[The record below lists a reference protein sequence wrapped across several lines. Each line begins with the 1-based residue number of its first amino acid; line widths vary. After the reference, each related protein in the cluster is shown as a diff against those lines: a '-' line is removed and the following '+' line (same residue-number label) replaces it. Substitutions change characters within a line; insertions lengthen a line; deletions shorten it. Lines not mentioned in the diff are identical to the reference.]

1 MGISLMTIKTLS
13 GRLFLNRDKSN
24 LNSVSWSA
32 KVTIVDYETKKKEK
46 IHNEIFD
53 ANLTIRKGNSSI
65 VLHTNNDGVDK
76 NFESFLSKLR
86 LISTHVRDF
95 VEQCEIK
102 RSKPTQVKT
111 ERYWLNDPEGI
122 DKSFTGSLVK
132 IYDTYSDTIEISSC
146 ERSARWY
153 INSYLNRGKSE
164 IGELIVLQR
173 AIDRL
178 IRDIGIVLKE
188 VKNGA

>member
-1 MGISLMTIKTLS
+1 MTIKTLS

-24 LNSVSWSA
+24 LNSVSWST

-65 VLHTNNDGVDK
+65 VLHTNNEGIDK

-86 LISTHVRDF
+86 LINTHIRDF
-95 VEQCEIK
+95 IEKCAIK
-102 RSKPTQVKT
+102 RSKDDPIKT
-111 ERYWLNDPEGI
+111 ERYWLNDAEGI
-122 DKSFTGSLVK
+122 DKVFTGALVK
-132 IYDTYSDTIEISSC
+132 NFDTYSDTIEISSC

-153 INSYLNRGKSE
+153 VNRFGGQGKHE
-164 IGELIVLQR
+164 IGELLVLQR

>member
-1 MGISLMTIKTLS
+1 MTIKTLS

-164 IGELIVLQR
+164 IAELIVLQR

-188 VKNGA
+188 VKMGA